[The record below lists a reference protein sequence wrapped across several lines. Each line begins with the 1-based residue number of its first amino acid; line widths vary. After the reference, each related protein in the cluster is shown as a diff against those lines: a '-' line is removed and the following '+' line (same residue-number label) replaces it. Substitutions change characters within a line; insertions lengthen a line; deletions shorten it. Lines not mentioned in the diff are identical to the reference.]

1 MSGHHHHH
9 NHSHGAGSSRKALL
23 WAFLI
28 NAAFLIIE
36 FIGGVLSGSLALLAD
51 AGHMLT
57 DVAALGVAIW
67 VAKVVTRPPS
77 SRRTYG
83 YGRAEVISGLLNG
96 LSLWVIV
103 AYIVFESIKRFW
115 EPQTV
120 DVQIMLPVAVAGL
133 LANVISAVFL
143 MSPHK
148 GDLNIRGA
156 FLHLVAD
163 AVGSVGAILAAL
175 AIHFGGWAW
184 ADPLA
189 SLFIALLIFSS
200 SWGLVKDS
208 IHILLEGAPE
218 NIDSDKIRSELKKL
232 EKVEEVHDLHVWC
245 VGSGELVL
253 TAHMIVKDNGDYQN
267 VLLEA
272 KEKIK
277 EKFNINHTT
286 FQVESVKCKDL
297 HL

>member
-143 MSPHK
+143 MSHHK